1 MVLDETGGASNGC
14 AEGED
19 NVGEDNVGEDNVGE
33 DNAVGFG
40 QVDVGGANMHDGT
53 LG

>member
-14 AEGED
+14 AE
-19 NVGEDNVGEDNVGE
+19 GEDNVGE